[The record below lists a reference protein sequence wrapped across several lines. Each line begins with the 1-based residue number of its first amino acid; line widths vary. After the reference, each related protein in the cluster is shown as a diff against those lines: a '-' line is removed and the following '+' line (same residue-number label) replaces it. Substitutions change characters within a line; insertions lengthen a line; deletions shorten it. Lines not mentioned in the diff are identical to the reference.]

1 MEFERINCK
10 LQQNSQDK
18 LLEKMYKSD
27 IGKQLLKVLTG
38 KAVSELGG
46 RFMDSPLSVPI
57 IKPFIEKNNIDMSQ
71 YEEKEYKSYNDF
83 FTRKIKDGER
93 VFDFTPELLCSPCDS
108 KLTVYNIDENSEYEI
123 KGTKYSFE
131 SLTRSKKL
139 ADYYNGGHM
148 LVFRL
153 CVDDYHRYSY
163 VDNGYLGPVRRING
177 VYHTVNP
184 VAIEAGND
192 IYKENTRELS
202 VLHSENFG
210 KILQIEVGA
219 LMVGRIVNN
228 DEKCHVSRGQEKGR
242 FEFGGSTIIL
252 LTQNGAVLPRKNI
265 LYRSAR
271 GEETRIRQGE
281 KIGKVNNNQR

>member
-1 MEFERINCK
+1 MK
-10 LQQNSQDK
+10 LLDRQGNVVADDNGQDK
-18 LLEKMYKSD
+18 LLDKMYNTRVGRGITSILIKPAISRVC
-27 IGKQLLKVLTG
+27 GKVLDTKLSTIIVPKFC
-38 KAVSELGG
+38 KA
-46 RFMDSPLSVPI
+46 
-57 IKPFIEKNNIDMSQ
+57 NNVDLSQ
-71 YEEKEYKSYNDF
+71 YEKQEFNSFNDF

-242 FEFGGSTIIL
+242 FEFGGSTVILAFAKDMVKIKDEII
-252 LTQNGAVLPRKNI
+252 KN
-265 LYRSAR
+265 SADDF
-271 GEETRIRQGE
+271 ETIVKMGDVIGE
-281 KIGKVNNNQR
+281 KF

>member
-1 MEFERINCK
+1 MDFERINCRK
-10 LQQNSQDK
+10 EQNGQDK
-18 LLEKMYKSD
+18 FLGKLYKSEA
-27 IGKQLLKVLTG
+27 GRQFLKLITG
-38 KAVSELGG
+38 KTVSEIGG
-46 RFMDSPLSVPI
+46 KIMDSPISKPV

-71 YEEKEYKSYNDF
+71 YEEKEYKSYNEF
-83 FTRKIKDGER
+83 FTRKIKEGKR
-93 VFDFTPELLCSPCDS
+93 IFDLTPDLLCSPCDS
-108 KLTVYNIDENSEYEI
+108 KLTVYKIDDKSRYEI

-153 CVDDYHRYSY
+153 CVDDYHRYAY
-163 VDNGYLGPVRRING
+163 VDNGYVGPIRRING

-184 VAIEAGND
+184 VAIESGYD
-192 IYKENTRELS
+192 IYKENTRECS

-242 FEFGGSTIIL
+242 FEFGGSTVILAFAKDTVKLKEEII
-252 LTQNGAVLPRKNI
+252 KN
-265 LYRSAR
+265 S
-271 GEETRIRQGE
+271 EEDYETIVKMGDV
-281 KIGKVNNNQR
+281 IGKKA

>member
-1 MEFERINCK
+1 
-10 LQQNSQDK
+10 
-18 LLEKMYKSD
+18 
-27 IGKQLLKVLTG
+27 
-38 KAVSELGG
+38 
-46 RFMDSPLSVPI
+46 
-57 IKPFIEKNNIDMSQ
+57 MSQ

-83 FTRKIKDGER
+83 FTRKIKEGER
-93 VFDFTPELLCSPCDS
+93 VFDLTPEFLCSPCDS

-192 IYKENTRELS
+192 IYKENTRECS

-242 FEFGGSTIIL
+242 FEFGGSTVILAFAKDMVKIKDEII
-252 LTQNGAVLPRKNI
+252 KN
-265 LYRSAR
+265 SA
-271 GEETRIRQGE
+271 EDFETIVKMGDVIGE
-281 KIGKVNNNQR
+281 KF

>member
-1 MEFERINCK
+1 
-10 LQQNSQDK
+10 
-18 LLEKMYKSD
+18 
-27 IGKQLLKVLTG
+27 
-38 KAVSELGG
+38 
-46 RFMDSPLSVPI
+46 
-57 IKPFIEKNNIDMSQ
+57 
-71 YEEKEYKSYNDF
+71 
-83 FTRKIKDGER
+83 
-93 VFDFTPELLCSPCDS
+93 
-108 KLTVYNIDENSEYEI
+108 
-123 KGTKYSFE
+123 
-131 SLTRSKKL
+131 
-139 ADYYNGGHM
+139 M

-242 FEFGGSTIIL
+242 FEFGGSTVILAFAKDMVKIKDEII
-252 LTQNGAVLPRKNI
+252 KN
-265 LYRSAR
+265 SA
-271 GEETRIRQGE
+271 EDFETIVKMGDVIGE
-281 KIGKVNNNQR
+281 KF

>member
-1 MEFERINCK
+1 
-10 LQQNSQDK
+10 
-18 LLEKMYKSD
+18 
-27 IGKQLLKVLTG
+27 
-38 KAVSELGG
+38 
-46 RFMDSPLSVPI
+46 MDSPLSVPV

-83 FTRKIKDGER
+83 FTRKIKEGER
-93 VFDFTPELLCSPCDS
+93 VFDLTPEFLCSPCDS
-108 KLTVYNIDENSEYEI
+108 KLTVYNLDENSEYEI

-192 IYKENTRELS
+192 IYKENTRECS

-228 DEKCHVSRGQEKGR
+228 DEKCHVSRGQEKGH

-252 LTQNGAVLPRKNI
+252 LTQKGAVLPRKNI